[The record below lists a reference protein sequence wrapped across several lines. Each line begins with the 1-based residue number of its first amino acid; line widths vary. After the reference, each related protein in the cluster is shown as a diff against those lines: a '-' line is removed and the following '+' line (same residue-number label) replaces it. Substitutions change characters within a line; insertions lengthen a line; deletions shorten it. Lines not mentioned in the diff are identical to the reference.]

1 MLQYHPFFLSIGEF
15 SRDVTLHVSNS
26 SRSRSEILSKLKN
39 LSTKHLSVSHAEFFL
54 DIPVHI
60 SGAYLNGSERP
71 HHGLWALLEMLLKLE
86 YLDWLKMTFQLAN
99 VFLQTLF

>member
-26 SRSRSEILSKLKN
+26 SRSRSEILS
-39 LSTKHLSVSHAEFFL
+39 TKHLSVSHAEFFL
-54 DIPVHI
+54 DIPVYI
-60 SGAYLNGSERP
+60 SAAYLNGSERP